1 MKRQRGVAII
11 IVLAILVAG
20 VSFLLLRS
28 FNAAAWPANRYDVT
42 KKALVEAKDALV
54 ARAVADDNRPGSLPC
69 PDTDDDGDAE
79 LFAGTECPAYIGRL
93 PWKTLGLPDLRDGN
107 GERLWYVLSRNFRD
121 HPSAEPINSNTVAPL
136 SVTGTEPA
144 ANVMAALIAPGA
156 PIRRQAAPALQ
167 DRGCTVGVNCDA
179 NRRCTTAPAAN
190 TPKCNAVNFLDI
202 SGVTDNAAGGPSL
215 VTAAIGEAFNDRVLA
230 VLHDEVMPLVE
241 KRAGLELAQNLRT
254 HYDAWATA
262 PAVAATKGFYP
273 YAAPFNDPQA
283 ASPGVIGT
291 RDGLLPMNASS
302 VVWTSASATL
312 GACVGVGTTT
322 ITCTVPLFALGLLT
336 INGRVGSIATAF
348 IDPPTGA
355 EATVQAGVVLG
366 GGTSTWT
373 LDAANERLNFT
384 YSGNVIG
391 LLTTVRVQAP
401 QPSAWTTNSWLR
413 NNAWHS
419 VSYYALANEYSLPG
433 AGACAGLCVTAQN
446 TPLPNSNKQAVV
458 ITSGRA
464 LAGAA
469 TDQTPRLVTAP
480 PANRAH
486 YFELQ
491 NETGADRT
499 FERAVRGAAFND
511 QIAVVR
517 P

>member
-11 IVLAILVAG
+11 IVLAVLVAG

-28 FNAAAWPANRYDVT
+28 FNAAAWPAHRHDVT
-42 KKALVEAKDALV
+42 KQALVMAKEALV

-79 LFAGTECPAYIGRL
+79 LFAGNECPSYIGRL
-93 PWKTLGLPDLRDGN
+93 PWRTLGLPDLRDGN
-107 GERLWYVLSRNFRD
+107 SERLWYVLSRNFRD
-121 HPSAEPINSNTVAPL
+121 HPSAEPVNSNTLATL

-144 ANVMAALIAPGA
+144 GNVMAVLVAPGA
-156 PIRRQAAPALQ
+156 PIRRAGAPALQ
-167 DRGCTVGVNCDA
+167 DRSCTVGVDCDA
-179 NRRCTTAPAAN
+179 NRVCTTAPAWN
-190 TPKCNAVNFLDI
+190 TPKCNAVNYLDA
-202 SGVTDNAAGGPSL
+202 SGASPDEV
-215 VTAAIGEAFNDRVLA
+215 VTAAIGDAFNDRVLA
-230 VLHDEVMPLVE
+230 VLHDEVLPLVE
-241 KRAGLELAQNLRT
+241 KRATLELAQNLRS
-254 HYDAWATA
+254 HFDAWAGA

-273 YAAPFNDPQA
+273 YAATFNDPQS

-291 RDGLLPMNASS
+291 RDGLLPMDASS

-312 GACVGVGTTT
+312 GACAGVGTTT

-355 EATVQAGVVLG
+355 EATVQSGVVLG
-366 GGTSTWT
+366 GGTTTWT

-401 QPSAWTTNSWLR
+401 QPSAWTTNSWLV

-419 VSYYALANEYSLPG
+419 VSYFALASEYSLAG
-433 AGACAGLCVTAQN
+433 AGACAGLCIMAQN
-446 TPLPNSNKQAVV
+446 TALPNDNKQAVV
-458 ITSGRA
+458 LTTGRA

-469 TDQTPRLVTAP
+469 TDQTPRLVTPP

-486 YFELQ
+486 YLELQ
-491 NETGADRT
+491 NQTTADRT
-499 FERAVRGAAFND
+499 FERATRGAAFND
-511 QIAVVR
+511 QIAIVR